1 MLKEQSTMTPR
12 DFCYWLQGFF
22 ELNSVVATRG
32 LVAGFSLTAEQVE
45 MIRKHLYVV
54 FKHECEKVVLNDVKP
69 LQFNPVHGVGFGEGS
84 QPLNSVS
91 QLTWDGK
98 EWKTVDGPSLISWP
112 SGPFASC

>member
-1 MLKEQSTMTPR
+1 MLNREQSTMTPR

-54 FKHECEKVVLNDVKP
+54 FKHECESVQLNDVIKYEP
-69 LQFNPVHGVGFGEGS
+69 LPGQVWGDGIRLTE
-84 QPLNSVS
+84 PLNT
-91 QLTWDGK
+91 LPKRDDGQ
-98 EWKTVDGPSLISWP
+98 PMLMWP
-112 SGPFASC
+112 SGPAVSC